1 MKNYHS
7 MLRRAAAGNKP
18 PQITV
23 GVSAPVDFLVANSGV
38 FENVAYGAELF
49 VACGDAGFLS
59 EVPFIYSSDGETWAQ
74 ATNSPGGLTEDWM
87 SIAYGN
93 GIFAAVNPDS
103 NDTENYVIGLSSDGD
118 AWSAVNTGIA
128 AGGPATIGYG
138 NGRFVLLAASAIA
151 TGIDVY
157 YSDDNC
163 QTWIAGSLSYS
174 GDVADLSVTHVTFGN
189 SLFVAP
195 VGFGGFFYSSDGIN
209 WSSSTASAANGWNR
223 IAYGNGLFVA
233 TAHTTTNP
241 VAVSS
246 NGADWTV
253 VSLGITDSPSGLGFV
268 NGRFLIFANPLTLT
282 RSQVSVHS
290 SADAQSWTE
299 ETSPTYLISNDV
311 DTAASNSRLVAVAG
325 NNTETTILTVDVTP

>member
-23 GVSAPVDFLVANSGV
+23 GVSDPVDFLVSG
-38 FENVAYGAELF
+38 FGLFSNVAYGGGLF
-49 VACGDAGFLS
+49 VACGDSGFTG
-59 EVPFIYSSDGETWAQ
+59 EVPFIYSNDGEAWSQ
-74 ATNSPGGLTEDWM
+74 ATNSPGGITIDWQ
-87 SIAYGN
+87 SITYGN

-103 NDTENYVIGLSSDGD
+103 DDTENYVIGISPDGD
-118 AWSAVNTGIA
+118 SWSAVNTGIA
-128 AGGPATIGYG
+128 SGGPAAIGYA
-138 NGRFVLLAASAIA
+138 NGRFVLLASVGFAAGIA
-151 TGIDVY
+151 VY

-163 QTWIAGSLSYS
+163 QTWNAGSLSYS
-174 GDVADLSVTHVTFGN
+174 GNIADLSVTKITFGN
-189 SLFVAP
+189 GLFVAP

-209 WSSSTASAANGWNR
+209 WSSSTASTANGWNR

-233 TAHTTTNP
+233 IAHINTDQ

-246 NGADWTV
+246 NGVDWVV
-253 VSLGITDSPSGLGFV
+253 VSIGISDYTTGIGFV